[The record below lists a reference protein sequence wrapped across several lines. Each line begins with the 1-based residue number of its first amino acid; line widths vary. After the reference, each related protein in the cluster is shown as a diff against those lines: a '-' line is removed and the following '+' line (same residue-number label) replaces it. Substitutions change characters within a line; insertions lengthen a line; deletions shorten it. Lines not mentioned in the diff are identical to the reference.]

1 MKNHKRENEVLRV
14 LIKCAVIMAA
24 GIAAVILFMLF
35 LWCDAKESQPETQAQ
50 KKQTAPLVI
59 TTPVPATRGSIRVF
73 DYDGCCIYAY
83 YGEIKINSDG
93 RDGKEIDIVCE
104 GYLEGYQQHREP
116 AYTEESRDTANE

>member
-1 MKNHKRENEVLRV
+1 MKNHKRENKAIRA

-35 LWCDAKESQPETQAQ
+35 LWCDAKDSQPESQAQ

-59 TTPVPATRGSIRVF
+59 TTPAPATKGSIRVF

-83 YGEIKINSDG
+83 YGKIKINSDG
-93 RDGKEIDIVCE
+93 RAGKEIDIECA
-104 GYLEGYQQHREP
+104 GYLEGYQQHGEKEIEEERGV
-116 AYTEESRDTANE
+116 TENE